1 MVLTQE
7 EFDEIL
13 SNKTKK
19 ITENITWVGDKKNS
33 ETVKFRVPVVSDHDY
48 PIFVDGSYN
57 RYLER
62 LSYKIIHREIG
73 RRIYGLDM
81 GKEHRN
87 PDGIMVGENHIHK
100 WSEEYEDRKAYSVQ
114 QCISSPANKPL
125 EVWKEFCAEANIDF
139 QGVMEEIPPVQLEI
153 DFDLGG
159 III

>member
-1 MVLTQE
+1 MVLTNG
-7 EFDEIL
+7 EFDGIL

-19 ITENITWVGDKKNS
+19 IVENITWVGEKKKS
-33 ETVKFRVPVVSDHDY
+33 EIVKFRVPVVSDCGY

-57 RYLER
+57 RYLDR

-81 GKEHRN
+81 GKDHRN
-87 PDGIMVGENHIHK
+87 PDGEMVGKNHIHK
-100 WSEEYEDRKAYSVQ
+100 WSEEYEDRKAYSAEEY
-114 QCISSPANKPL
+114 ISSPATEPR
-125 EVWKEFCAEANIDF
+125 EVWQEFCQAANINF
-139 QGVMEEIPPVQLEI
+139 QAVMEEIPPIQFEV